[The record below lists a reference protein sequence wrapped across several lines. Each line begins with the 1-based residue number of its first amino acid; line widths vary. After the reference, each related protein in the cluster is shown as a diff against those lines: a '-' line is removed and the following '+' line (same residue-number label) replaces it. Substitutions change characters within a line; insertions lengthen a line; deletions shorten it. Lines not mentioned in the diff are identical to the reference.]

1 MDTQTTL
8 SDNNKSVANKS
19 ASELVIVGGL
29 LIDDTALPLAQMKL
43 HGSNPV
49 TWQHHIGGVASNVAR
64 ASVVKLPTRLIACIG
79 NDPYGSALESYFA
92 ESAISASLIKRTGQA
107 SDKYTAVLDENRD
120 LLIGLADAQLAQT
133 LTWSEIQTR
142 LPSDNPN
149 ALVLD
154 ANLSPACLA
163 DTIASVTFSQT
174 QQREAADSN
183 SSLAAMPN
191 NTPRLI
197 ALAVSPAKA
206 IRFEPHASAL
216 DLLMCN
222 RREAEALTHHPHT
235 GSIEELGNK
244 LHAMSYRRFVI
255 TDGANPALVQEH
267 ETQTLIKPSSTSIVK
282 TVNGAGDA
290 LSGATISAWLLGKSL
305 ADAVRLHGMPAAADV
320 LTGTH
325 PAPTL

>member
-19 ASELVIVGGL
+19 VSGLVIVGGL
-29 LIDDTALPLAQMKL
+29 LIDDTAMPLAQMKL
-43 HGSNPV
+43 NRSNPV

-79 NDPYGSALESYFA
+79 NDPYGSEIEAYFA
-92 ESAISASLIKRTGQA
+92 NSPICASLIKRTGQA

-133 LTWSEIQTR
+133 LTWPEIQSR
-142 LPSDNPN
+142 LATDNLN

-163 DTIASVTFSQT
+163 DAVTFVKSSETRSQE
-174 QQREAADSN
+174 QANLN
-183 SSLAAMPN
+183 SSPAAATNKP
-191 NTPRLI
+191 PLLI
-197 ALAVSPAKA
+197 ALAVSPVKA
-206 IRFEPHASAL
+206 TRLTPHASAL
-216 DLLMCN
+216 DLLICN
-222 RREAEALTHHPHT
+222 RREAQALSNQKHNIA
-235 GSIEELGNK
+235 IEELGNK
-244 LHAMSYRRFVI
+244 LYALSYRRFVI
-255 TDGANPALVQEH
+255 TDGAHPALVQEDN
-267 ETQTLIKPSSTSIVK
+267 TQTLINPSSTSTVK

-290 LSGATISAWLLGKSL
+290 LSGATISAWVLGKSL

-320 LTGTH
+320 LTGTQ
-325 PAPTL
+325 PAPSL